1 MLRVEVAWRPLGESQ
16 GDIKCLVIKSPS
28 INGAAAAVAGPPIS
42 VCVGGAAGC
51 APFVGGVA
59 GGFGTFAGGLM
70 GGIMGAGGLINEG
83 VGNTG
88 KNGWM
93 SRLILEP
100 PFVVSVGSVVGA
112 GSTTGGGCKVASGES
127 TGLKQLLHTVRSG
140 L

>member
-28 INGAAAAVAGPPIS
+28 INVAAAAVAGPPIP

-83 VGNTG
+83 VIN
-88 KNGWM
+88 N
-93 SRLILEP
+93 
-100 PFVVSVGSVVGA
+100 
-112 GSTTGGGCKVASGES
+112 
-127 TGLKQLLHTVRSG
+127 
-140 L
+140 